1 MKNVRIQY
9 LIGKSSYTNE
19 YPIQNNWELLQKQF
33 SLAIPLITGV
43 NIRYKK
49 NKKDYLQ
56 KIYVGKEISLKEH
69 SNLDSIL
76 NKYEMDM
83 ENLADIAVL
92 GYDRACLLNFKK
104 YDQVLVGVEN
114 NTIIVPDYYALKKI
128 IYQIQ
133 CLQ

>member
-49 NKKDYLQ
+49 NKKD
-56 KIYVGKEISLKEH
+56 
-69 SNLDSIL
+69 
-76 NKYEMDM
+76 
-83 ENLADIAVL
+83 
-92 GYDRACLLNFKK
+92 
-104 YDQVLVGVEN
+104 
-114 NTIIVPDYYALKKI
+114 
-128 IYQIQ
+128 
-133 CLQ
+133 